1 VGHGVEHLPLA
12 RGERGPAAERPGVLA
27 FTRDPGVACLVNLS
41 DEPVALPPGASVLVA
56 SVPVAGTVPVDG
68 AAWLAL

>member
-1 VGHGVEHLPLA
+1 M
-12 RGERGPAAERPGVLA
+12 LA